1 MLKTWLV
8 LTLLAGNTAAQ
19 TQAPLLPD
27 PWLPAAARSAAL
39 APATSGKALQAQ
51 VLAKLTAQF
60 AQADTGQRGAVSL
73 AEAERAGWG
82 FAVANFAALDA
93 SKRGEIRLQD
103 VQRFVQETQKQQ
115 QQGTIA
121 P

>member
-1 MLKTWLV
+1 MKLWLV
-8 LTLLAGNTAAQ
+8 MTVLAGKAAAQ
-19 TQAPLLPD
+19 TQAPPLPD

-39 APATSGKALQAQ
+39 APATTGRALQTQ

-60 AQADTGQRGAVSL
+60 AQADAGRRGAVSL

-82 FAVANFAALDA
+82 FAVANFDALDA

-103 VQRFVQETQKQQ
+103 VQRFVQQR

>member
-1 MLKTWLV
+1 MKTQLVV
-8 LTLLAGNTAAQ
+8 LTLLTGNAAAQ
-19 TQAPLLPD
+19 TQAPPLPD

-39 APATSGKALQAQ
+39 APATSGRALQAQ

-60 AQADTGQRGAVSL
+60 AQADAGRRGALSL
-73 AEAERAGWG
+73 AEARAAGWG
-82 FAVANFAALDA
+82 FAVANFEALDA
-93 SKRGEIRLQD
+93 GKRGEIRLQD
-103 VQRFVQETQKQQ
+103 VQRFVQQR